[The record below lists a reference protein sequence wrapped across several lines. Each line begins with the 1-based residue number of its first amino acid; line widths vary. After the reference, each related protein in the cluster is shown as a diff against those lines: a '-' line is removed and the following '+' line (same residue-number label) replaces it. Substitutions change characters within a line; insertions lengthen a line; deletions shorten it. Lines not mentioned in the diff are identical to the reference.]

1 MCICFCSLDTV
12 LEINH
17 NKIIELDGSASYDPD
32 LPDGAQTVG
41 IDFIWS
47 CRQDEQFMTP
57 LTADNPAAHV
67 PSVCGPGNFTA
78 LAAHTQGLFSYD
90 IQAEYTALAA
100 TLTAEHYYTF
110 QLQTFKDG
118 GRDSLVVTRRVKVL
132 TSAAPVVTIEYV
144 YWHCFQIYIFQC
156 V

>member
-1 MCICFCSLDTV
+1 
-12 LEINH
+12 
-17 NKIIELDGSASYDPD
+17 
-32 LPDGAQTVG
+32 
-41 IDFIWS
+41 
-47 CRQDEQFMTP
+47 MTP

-67 PSVCGPGNFTA
+67 PSVCGPGSFTA

-144 YWHCFQIYIFQC
+144 DAYYFHIRCFFSCQW
-156 V
+156 VLTRA